1 MSETYTTVLCGR
13 CNDYINIQTNIT
25 KEEKIKICILIQI
38 LRVKSRIWFILGWN
52 FQVYDRYA

>member
-25 KEEKIKICILIQI
+25 NEEKIQNCIIQI